1 MEKNKI
7 IKELERRLQV
17 ENANRQY
24 LKRHNIVS
32 KSLTDKLN
40 RRVRKLNAA
49 IEVFSDDFEK
59 EEVSY
64 VETNLVGFKGN
75 KRNKSGVFS
84 LKSVNVIRD
93 KFNENLSKDFI
104 SEENNKL
111 LCQFSK
117 AKLTK
122 GELDILIR
130 TVELLK
136 KGKKELTNGLY
147 KFIESHKIYNKTQTV
162 RVMEVMRKLR
172 TYGWVEINDNNE
184 IMICNSYLK
193 SKEGYELIKLLYEN
207 EITLGAINV
216 LIKSIESM
224 SKNGINHI
232 TYVSLHAY
240 CRRLLKAGLVNK
252 VLEKNRV
259 VYVLNAK
266 ILGGKTCNNT
276 EMTVKQVGNDSE
288 LSSLFI
294 SNKNNRFLNQL
305 VKSKMTKKETVVLLE
320 LINLLQTKKT
330 PLTNDLESFIR
341 NEANFNKWNTSFV
354 INTINKLRRF
364 GLLKVNSANELYI
377 SNKYLLTYE
386 CRNILALIVQYDL
399 TYNSIKSL
407 MKTIKL
413 ISDNGVNKFN
423 GDLLK
428 SHKERLKGAGF
439 IQNYELGKR
448 NLYKLNIELLNGKG
462 EPKNEGSD

>member
-1 MEKNKI
+1 MDKNKI

-75 KRNKSGVFS
+75 KRNKAGVFS
-84 LKSVNVIRD
+84 LKPVNVIRD

-111 LCQFSK
+111 LSHFSK

-147 KFIESHKIYNKTQTV
+147 KFIQSHKTYNKTQTV

-216 LIKSIESM
+216 LVKSIESM
-224 SKNGINHI
+224 SKNGVNHI

-266 ILGGKTCNNT
+266 LLGGKTFNNT
-276 EMTVKQVGNDSE
+276 ELTVKQVTKDSV
-288 LSSLFI
+288 LSSVFL
-294 SNKNNRFLNQL
+294 SDKNNRFFNQL
-305 VKSKMTKKETVVLLE
+305 IRSKMTKNEKVVLLE
-320 LINLLQTKKT
+320 LIDLLKNRKI
-330 PLTNDLESFIR
+330 PLTNDLASYIR
-341 NEANFNKWNTSFV
+341 NESNFDQWNELYI
-354 INTINKLRRF
+354 INTFHKFRKYGLIKIN
-364 GLLKVNSANELYI
+364 SENELYI
-377 SNKYLLTYE
+377 SNRYLLTGE
-386 CRNILALIVQYDL
+386 CRKILALIVQYNL
-399 TYNSIKSL
+399 TNSSIKSL

-413 ISDNGVNKFN
+413 ISNDGVNKFN
-423 GDLLK
+423 GNLLN
-428 SHKERLKGAGF
+428 SHKEKLLKAGF
-439 IQNYELGKR
+439 IQDYELGKR
-448 NLYKLNIELLNGKG
+448 NIYKLNIELLSGEGK
-462 EPKNEGSD
+462 